1 MLQIALLFL
10 PTCVPIIQI
19 KTWEKWGMGAL
30 IKRPQGSC
38 KNSEAKMTMVFPFSL
53 YTFPGMILGMEKL
66 KCTVK
71 MWHQSKIWLS
81 SVKYPTVVLS
91 GWPRRSV
98 PESSLRIPPTMS
110 YVSRGLLLS
119 PLLVWKVLVI
129 QSWLTLCNPMDSGM
143 PGFSVHG
150 ILQARI
156 LGWVAIP
163 FSRGSSQLQDRI
175 WVSLLV
181 SVVFIFE
188 MGIT

>member
-19 KTWEKWGMGAL
+19 KAWEKWGMGAL
-30 IKRPQGSC
+30 IQRPQGSC
-38 KNSEAKMTMVFPFSL
+38 KNSEAKMTMVFPLLL
-53 YTFPGMILGMEKL
+53 YSFPGMILGTEKL

-71 MWHQSKIWLS
+71 MWHQSTIWLS

-110 YVSRGLLLS
+110 YVSRDLLLS
-119 PLLVWKVLVI
+119 PPLSVKSVTHSVVTDSLQPRGQWHARLL
-129 QSWLTLCNPMDSGM
+129 C
-143 PGFSVHG
+143 HG

-156 LGWVAIP
+156 LEWVAIP